1 MRARARYLD
10 EAFNDDTKLETS
22 LSTLVDAAIKVRK
35 KDTVRVRGDAKFYL
49 DDRDSTL
56 AREPNPE
63 IQIWLSY
70 ETRL

>member
-1 MRARARYLD
+1 LRARARYLD
-10 EAFNDDTKLETS
+10 EAFGDDEKLETS
-22 LSTLVDAAIKVRK
+22 LSTLVDVAIKVRK

-49 DDRDSTL
+49 DDRARTL

-63 IQIWLSY
+63 LQFWLSY